1 MPSAWWMDKWHN
13 TRHEKDPAL
22 LKASH
27 AFRSNPLSGHFPVR
41 DSDADGA
48 RENVVFG

>member
-1 MPSAWWMDKWHN
+1 MPSAWWMDKWQN

-22 LKASH
+22 LEAHH
-27 AFRSNPLSGHFPVR
+27 AFRSDPLSCHFPVR

-48 RENVVFG
+48 RG